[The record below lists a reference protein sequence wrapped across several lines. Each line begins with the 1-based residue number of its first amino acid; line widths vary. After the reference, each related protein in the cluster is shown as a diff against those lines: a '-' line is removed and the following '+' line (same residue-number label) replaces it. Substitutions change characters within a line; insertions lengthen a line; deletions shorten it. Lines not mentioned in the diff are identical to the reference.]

1 MIAFVQS
8 NVKKLKETLTTLAT
22 MIQFI
27 NNLQDLGERYTICG
41 FGNL

>member
-1 MIAFVQS
+1 MIAFGQS
-8 NVKKLKETLTTLAT
+8 NVKKLKETLTT

-27 NNLQDLGERYTICG
+27 NKLQDLGESYAICG